1 MILHFQLFPIFL
13 TKRIETLLETQVKEN
28 LLQNLHLEN
37 FILKKFFIKIISV
50 IIFYKIISEI
60 ISPIPFQI
68 THQKFKF

>member
-1 MILHFQLFPIFL
+1 MILHFQLFSIFL
-13 TKRIETLLETQVKEN
+13 TKRIETLLETQIKEN

-37 FILKKFFIKIISV
+37 FILKKFFIKIISL
-50 IIFYKIISEI
+50 EI

>member
-1 MILHFQLFPIFL
+1 MILHFQLFSIFL

-28 LLQNLHLEN
+28 SLQNLHLEN

>member
-13 TKRIETLLETQVKEN
+13 TKRIETLLETQIKE
-28 LLQNLHLEN
+28 NLHLEN
-37 FILKKFFIKIISV
+37 FILKKFFIKIISL
-50 IIFYKIISEI
+50 EI